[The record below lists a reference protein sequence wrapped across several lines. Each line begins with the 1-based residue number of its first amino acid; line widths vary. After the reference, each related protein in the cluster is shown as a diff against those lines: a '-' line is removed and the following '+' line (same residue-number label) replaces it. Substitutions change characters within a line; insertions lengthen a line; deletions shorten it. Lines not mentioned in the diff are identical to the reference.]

1 MTLNNAKRGRIIAG
15 AVIAVGLAGTILDPN
30 GVIGVVLFSAAAAAL
45 LYLIARPAARLV
57 GAIGRSAGE
66 FAPTR
71 VPLLVRGRTIG
82 AIALVS
88 GALLGAT
95 NLFDENSATRIER
108 ILNDAT
114 FLGGFMLI
122 AAIVLIALGSTAR
135 WARSAYRASPSTRNG
150 APLHRSA
157 A

>member
-1 MTLNNAKRGRIIAG
+1 MRAVAWSTGRHLTTHAPSTTAEG
-15 AVIAVGLAGTILDPN
+15 SSPAAVIAVGLAGTIVDPN
-30 GVIGVVLFSAAAAAL
+30 GVIGVVLFSAAAAAV

-57 GAIGRSAGE
+57 SAIARSAGQ

-71 VPLLVRGRTIG
+71 VPLLVRARTIV
-82 AIALVS
+82 AIALGS

-95 NLFDENSATRIER
+95 NLFDENGDARIER

-122 AAIVLIALGSTAR
+122 AAIALIALGCAAR
-135 WARSAYRASPSTRNG
+135 WTRSAYRA
-150 APLHRSA
+150 
-157 A
+157 